1 MITKDFEKI
10 ILESVLRNDQADLG
24 GGFFVGLC
32 SNETVSRETTLADLV
47 EVTGDGYSRQAL
59 QRNGTDWNESA
70 EQPDCLSLRSK
81 EVSFSASGKWSPFT
95 RLFLCT
101 SASGTSGKL
110 LAITTPLAKAVELDD
125 GNVFPAAID
134 LFLK

>member
-10 ILESVLRNDQADLG
+10 ILESVLRNDQADLSSG
-24 GGFFVGLC
+24 YYVGLC

-47 EVTGDGYSRQAL
+47 EVTGDGYARQAL
-59 QRNGTDWNESA
+59 LRNGSDWNEVA
-70 EQPDCLSLRSK
+70 EQPDCLSIRSK
-81 EVSFSASGKWSPFT
+81 EVSFKASGKWSPFT

-101 SASGTSGKL
+101 GESGTSGKL
-110 LAITTPLAKAVELDD
+110 LAITTPLAKPVELES